1 VHTKRKINLRH
12 GDSVSHKVID
22 CVWVVGWWI
31 DKRWDLRRYLD
42 DLHQQT
48 VRVKITDKK
57 SIQLNWLKMQQPQQ
71 ILYSK
76 WRLNRSSCS
85 KYITLLSRGTTN
97 FSTGGLFLRIFF
109 TGLSSK
115 SNMSSCAPVSKSDGM
130 TENWLISFSRYARQ
144 SCIHWPQNNKAC
156 QKNFYNITINFRFNG
171 QCAGKKKTVGCLSPP
186 EDIFCR
192 NVAQVFHEAGCHTTN
207 SVKALKEKI
216 NKISPVRGLTDDSLQ
231 LTSVLISKSRDTKT
245 RPNIK
250 NLAWTNLDIVP

>member
-1 VHTKRKINLRH
+1 
-12 GDSVSHKVID
+12 
-22 CVWVVGWWI
+22 
-31 DKRWDLRRYLD
+31 
-42 DLHQQT
+42 
-48 VRVKITDKK
+48 
-57 SIQLNWLKMQQPQQ
+57 MQQPQQ

-171 QCAGKKKTVGCLSPP
+171 QCAGKKRPSVVYLHRKTYFAEMWLRFFTKPDVTQPTVSKHW
-186 EDIFCR
+186 R
-192 NVAQVFHEAGCHTTN
+192 KKNT
-207 SVKALKEKI
+207 
-216 NKISPVRGLTDDSLQ
+216 KISPVRGLTDDSLQ
-231 LTSVLISKSRDTKT
+231 LTSVLI
-245 RPNIK
+245 
-250 NLAWTNLDIVP
+250 